1 MNNLPRHN
9 KPLVFSSLINQA
21 NGLNK
26 LSQHAKFI
34 LNLNKCLYNIL
45 DEPLNQHCQIAN
57 FDNCIL
63 TILTDSPVWST
74 RLRYNTSF
82 IINRMRTE
90 FDLKTLKTI
99 RIKIRPVETHAYTK
113 HRKLTLSSTASEFI
127 NQVAYTI
134 TDEKL
139 RSSLLKLAKHHKKS
153 V

>member
-9 KPLVFSSLINQA
+9 KPLVFSTLINQA
-21 NGLNK
+21 NGLDK

-34 LNLNKCLYNIL
+34 LNLNKYLYNIL

-82 IINRMRTE
+82 ILNRMRKE

-99 RIKIRPVETHAYTK
+99 RVKIRPKETHAYTK
-113 HRKLTLSSTASEFI
+113 HRNLTLSSIASEYI
-127 NQVAYTI
+127 NQVAYTV

-139 RSSLLKLAKHHKKS
+139 RSSLLKLAKHHKKH